1 MKKSKKM
8 LAGATLAIGVI
19 APQVLPATA
28 HADEQTGESTVN
40 LRILETSDIHVN
52 LMNYDYYQ
60 TKTDNKVGL
69 VQTATLV
76 NKAREEAKN
85 SVLFDDGD
93 ALQGTPLGDYVANKI
108 NNPKK
113 PVDPSY
119 THPLYRLMN
128 LMKYDVISL
137 GNHEFNYGLD
147 YLNKVISKTEFP
159 VINSN
164 VYKDDKDNNE
174 ENDQNYFKPY
184 HVFEKEVEDESG
196 QKQKVKI
203 GVMGFVPPQ
212 VMNWD
217 KANLEGKVK
226 AKDIVETAKKMVPKM
241 KAEGA
246 DVIVALAHSGVD
258 KSGYNVGMENASYY
272 LTEVPGV
279 DAVLM
284 GHSHTEVK
292 DVFNGVPVVM
302 PGVFGSNLGIIDMQ
316 LKKVNGKWEVQKEQ
330 SKPQLRPIADSK
342 GNPLV
347 QSDQNLVNEIKDDHQ
362 ATIDYV
368 NTAVGKT
375 TAPINSYFSLVQDD
389 PSVQLVTNAQKWY
402 VEKLF
407 AENGQ
412 YSKYKGIPVLSAG
425 APFKAGGRNGAT
437 YYTDIPAGTLAIKNV
452 ADLYVYPNT
461 LYAVKVNGAQVK
473 EWLEMSAGQFNQIDP
488 KKTEEQPLVN
498 IGYPTYNFDILD
510 GLKYEIDVTQPAKY
524 DKDGKVINANT
535 NRIINMTYEGKPVA
549 DNQEFIVATNNYR
562 GSSQTFPGVSK
573 GEVVYQSQDE
583 TRQIIVK
590 YMQETPVIDPA
601 ADKNWTF
608 KPIVADKLH
617 TTFDSSPNAQKYI
630 KKDGKISYVGPS
642 ENEFAKYAIDI
653 TKKNDDDKE
662 TGGENPTTPPT
673 GEGNNGENPTTP
685 PTSEG
690 NNGENPTTPP
700 TSEGNNGEN
709 PTTPPT
715 GEGNN
720 GENPTTPPTG
730 EGNNGENPTTPPT
743 GEGNNGEN
751 PTTPPTGEGNNGEN
765 PTTPPTDEGNNT
777 GSGQTTTDNQ
787 NVKETTTVSEKK
799 EERDLPKTG
808 TSVVST
814 IGAGLA
820 FVGAGFLLLF
830 RRKKANR

>member
-8 LAGATLAIGVI
+8 LAGATVAIGVI
-19 APQVLPATA
+19 APQVMPTTA
-28 HADEQTGESTVN
+28 HADENTGESTVK

-76 NKAREEAKN
+76 NKAREEVKN

-93 ALQGTPLGDYVANKI
+93 ALQGTPLGDYVANTIKDSK
-108 NNPKK
+108 NR
-113 PVDPSY
+113 VDPSY
-119 THPLYRLMN
+119 THPLYRVMN

-147 YLNKVISKTEFP
+147 YLNKVIEKTDFP

-164 VYKDDKDNNE
+164 VYKVDHDDKE
-174 ENDQNYFKPY
+174 ENDENYFKPY
-184 HVFEKEVEDESG
+184 HILKKEVVDEAG
-196 QKQKVKI
+196 QKQIVKI

-212 VMNWD
+212 IMNWD

-226 AKDIVETAKKMVPKM
+226 AKDIVATAKIMVKKMQN
-241 KAEGA
+241 EGA
-246 DVIVALAHSGVD
+246 DIIVALAHSGVD
-258 KSGYNVGMENASYY
+258 KSEYKEVNKMENASYH
-272 LTEVPGV
+272 LATQVPGV

-316 LKKVNGKWEVQKEQ
+316 LKKVNGKWEVQKDQ
-330 SKPQLRPIADSK
+330 SKPQLRPIANSK
-342 GNPLV
+342 GTPLV
-347 QSDQNLVNEIKDDHQ
+347 ESDQKLVNEIKDEHQ

-368 NTAVGKT
+368 NTPVGT
-375 TAPINSYFSLVQDD
+375 TKAPINSYFSLVQDD
-389 PSVQLVTNAQKWY
+389 PSVQIVTNAQKWY
-402 VEKLF
+402 VEQELKKP
-407 AENGQ
+407 E
-412 YSKYKGIPVLSAG
+412 YEEIKDIPVLSAG

-524 DKDGKVINANT
+524 DKDGKVVNANT
-535 NRIINMTYEGKPVA
+535 NRIVNMTYEGKPVA
-549 DNQEFIVATNNYR
+549 DDQKFIVATNNYR
-562 GSSQTFPGVSK
+562 GSSQTFPGVSE

-590 YMQETPVIDPA
+590 YMQKIKNFDPA
-601 ADKNWTF
+601 ADQNWTF
-608 KPIVADKLH
+608 KPIVADKLN

-630 KKDGKISYVGPS
+630 KKDGNISYVGPS

-653 TKKNDDDKE
+653 TKKNDDKE

-685 PTSEG
+685 PTGEG
-690 NNGENPTTPP
+690 NNG
-700 TSEGNNGEN
+700 GN

-720 GENPTTPPTG
+720 GGNPTTPPKGEGNNGGNPTTPPTG
-730 EGNNGENPTTPPT
+730 EGNNA
-743 GEGNNGEN
+743 
-751 PTTPPTGEGNNGEN
+751 
-765 PTTPPTDEGNNT
+765 
-777 GSGQTTTDNQ
+777 GSGQTTTDDQ
-787 NVKETTTVSEKK
+787 NTKETTTTVSENK
-799 EERDLPKTG
+799 EAEKDERDLPKTG
-808 TSVVST
+808 ASIAST

-820 FVGAGFLLLF
+820 FVGAGLLMLF

>member
-19 APQVLPATA
+19 APQVLPITA
-28 HADEQTGESTVN
+28 HADEDTGESTVN

-108 NNPKK
+108 NDPKN

-119 THPLYRLMN
+119 THPLYRVMN

-147 YLNKVISKTEFP
+147 YLNKVISKTKFP

-184 HVFEKEVEDESG
+184 HIFEKEVEDESG

-241 KAEGA
+241 KAEDA

-272 LTEVPGV
+272 LTEVTGV

-284 GHSHTEVK
+284 GHSHTEVTGIY
-292 DVFNGVPVVM
+292 NGVPVVM

-316 LKKVNGKWEVQKEQ
+316 LKKVNGKWEVQKDQ
-330 SKPQLRPIADSK
+330 SKPKLRPIANTK
-342 GNPLV
+342 GTPLV
-347 QSDQNLVNEIKDDHQ
+347 ESDQKLVDEIKDDHQ

-473 EWLEMSAGQFNQIDP
+473 EWLEMSAGQFNKIDP
-488 KKTEEQPLVN
+488 KETKEQPLVN

-524 DKDGKVINANT
+524 DRDGKVVNANT

-590 YMQETPVIDPA
+590 YMQETPVINPA
-601 ADKNWTF
+601 ADQNWTF
-608 KPIVADKLH
+608 KPIVADKLN

-653 TKKNDDDKE
+653 TKKND
-662 TGGENPTTPPT
+662 GGEKPTTPPTGEGNNGGNPTTPPT
-673 GEGNNGENPTTP
+673 GEGNNG
-685 PTSEG
+685 G
-690 NNGENPTTPP
+690 
-700 TSEGNNGEN
+700 N

-720 GENPTTPPTG
+720 GGNPTTPPTN
-730 EGNNGENPTTPPT
+730 EGNS
-743 GEGNNGEN
+743 GNNA
-751 PTTPPTGEGNNGEN
+751 
-765 PTTPPTDEGNNT
+765 
-777 GSGQTTTDNQ
+777 GSGQTTTDDQ
-787 NVKETTTVSEKK
+787 NTKETTTTVSENK
-799 EERDLPKTG
+799 EADKDERDLPKTG
-808 TSVVST
+808 ASVAST

-820 FVGAGFLLLF
+820 FIGAGLLMLF

>member
-19 APQVLPATA
+19 APQVLPTTA
-28 HADEQTGESTVN
+28 HADENTGESTVN

-108 NNPKK
+108 NDPKN

-119 THPLYRLMN
+119 THPLYRVMN

-147 YLNKVISKTEFP
+147 YLNKVISKTKFP

-184 HVFEKEVEDESG
+184 HIFEKEVEDESG

-272 LTEVPGV
+272 LTEVTGV

-316 LKKVNGKWEVQKEQ
+316 LKKVSGKWEVQKEQ
-330 SKPQLRPIADSK
+330 SKPQLRPIVNNE
-342 GNPLV
+342 GNVGP
-347 QSDQNLVNEIKDDHQ
+347 DQNLVNEIKDDHQ

-473 EWLEMSAGQFNQIDP
+473 EWLEMSAGQFNKIDP
-488 KKTEEQPLVN
+488 KETKEQPLVN

-524 DKDGKVINANT
+524 DKDGKVIKENANA
-535 NRIINMTYEGKPVA
+535 NRIVNMTYEGKPVA

-590 YMQETPVIDPA
+590 YMQETPVINPA
-601 ADKNWTF
+601 ADQNWTF
-608 KPIVADKLH
+608 KPIVADKLN

-653 TKKNDDDKE
+653 TKKND
-662 TGGENPTTPPT
+662 GGEKPTTPPTGEGNNGGNPTTPPT
-673 GEGNNGENPTTP
+673 GEGNNG
-685 PTSEG
+685 G
-690 NNGENPTTPP
+690 
-700 TSEGNNGEN
+700 N

-720 GENPTTPPTG
+720 GGNPTTPPTN
-730 EGNNGENPTTPPT
+730 EGNS
-743 GEGNNGEN
+743 GNNA
-751 PTTPPTGEGNNGEN
+751 
-765 PTTPPTDEGNNT
+765 
-777 GSGQTTTDNQ
+777 GSGQATTDDQ
-787 NVKETTTVSEKK
+787 NTKETTTTVSENK
-799 EERDLPKTG
+799 EADKDERDLPKTG
-808 TSVVST
+808 ASVAST

-820 FVGAGFLLLF
+820 FVGAGLLMLF

>member
-108 NNPKK
+108 NDPKK

-601 ADKNWTF
+601 ADKNWAF

-630 KKDGKISYVGPS
+630 KKDGNISYVGPS

-662 TGGENPTTPPT
+662 TG
-673 GEGNNGENPTTP
+673 
-685 PTSEG
+685 
-690 NNGENPTTPP
+690 
-700 TSEGNNGEN
+700 
-709 PTTPPT
+709 
-715 GEGNN
+715 
-720 GENPTTPPTG
+720 
-730 EGNNGENPTTPPT
+730 GENPTTPPT

-820 FVGAGFLLLF
+820 FVGVGFLLLF

>member
-19 APQVLPATA
+19 APQVMPATA
-28 HADEQTGESTVN
+28 HADENTGESTVK

-108 NNPKK
+108 KDKDSKN
-113 PVDPSY
+113 PVDPNY
-119 THPLYRLMN
+119 VHPLYRVMN

-147 YLNKVISKTEFP
+147 YLKSVIKKTKFP

-164 VYKDDKDNNE
+164 VYIDDHDGND
-174 ENDQNYFKPY
+174 ENDKHYFDKPY
-184 HVFEKEVEDESG
+184 HIFEKEVVDESG

-226 AKDIVETAKKMVPKM
+226 AKDIVQTAKKLVPEM
-241 KAEGA
+241 KAQGA
-246 DVIVALAHSGVD
+246 DIIVALAHSGVD
-258 KSGYNVGMENASYY
+258 KSGYNEGMENASFY
-272 LTEVPGV
+272 LATEVPGV

-330 SKPQLRPIADSK
+330 SKPQLRPIVNNE
-342 GNPLV
+342 GNVGP
-347 QSDQNLVNEIKDDHQ
+347 DQTLVNEIKDEHEK
-362 ATIDYV
+362 TIEYV

-389 PSVQLVTNAQKWY
+389 PSVQIVTNAQKWY
-402 VEKLF
+402 VEQELKKP
-407 AENGQ
+407 E
-412 YSKYKGIPVLSAG
+412 YEKIKDIPVLSAG

-473 EWLEMSAGQFNQIDP
+473 EWLEMSAGQFNQIYP
-488 KKTEEQPLVN
+488 EKKTEEQPLVN

-524 DKDGKVINANT
+524 DKDGKIVNANT
-535 NRIINMTYEGKPVA
+535 NRIVNMTYEGKPVA
-549 DNQEFIVATNNYR
+549 DDQKFIVATNNYR
-562 GSSQTFPGVSK
+562 GSSQTFPGVSE

-590 YMQETPVIDPA
+590 YMQKIKNIDPA
-601 ADKNWTF
+601 ADQNWTF
-608 KPIVADKLH
+608 KPIVADKLN

-630 KKDGKISYVGPS
+630 KKDGNISYVGPS

-653 TKKNDDDKE
+653 TKKNDDKE
-662 TGGENPTTPPT
+662 TGGENPTIPPKGDGENPTPPT
-673 GEGNNGENPTTP
+673 EEGNNGNEPKQ
-685 PTSEG
+685 
-690 NNGENPTTPP
+690 
-700 TSEGNNGEN
+700 
-709 PTTPPT
+709 
-715 GEGNN
+715 
-720 GENPTTPPTG
+720 
-730 EGNNGENPTTPPT
+730 
-743 GEGNNGEN
+743 
-751 PTTPPTGEGNNGEN
+751 
-765 PTTPPTDEGNNT
+765 DGNNT
-777 GSGQTTTDNQ
+777 GSGQTTTDDQ
-787 NVKETTTVSEKK
+787 NTKETTTTVSENK
-799 EERDLPKTG
+799 EAEKDERDLPKTG
-808 TSVVST
+808 ASIAST

-820 FVGAGFLLLF
+820 FVGAGLLMLF

>member
-1 MKKSKKM
+1 VKKSKKM

-19 APQVLPATA
+19 APQVMPATA
-28 HADEQTGESTVN
+28 HADENTGESTVK

-76 NKAREEAKN
+76 NKAREEVKN

-108 NNPKK
+108 KDPKNR
-113 PVDPSY
+113 VDPSY
-119 THPLYRLMN
+119 THPLYRVMN

-147 YLNKVISKTEFP
+147 YLNKVIEKTDFP

-164 VYKDDKDNNE
+164 VYKVDYDDKE
-174 ENDQNYFKPY
+174 ENDENYFKPY
-184 HVFEKEVEDESG
+184 HILKKEVVDEAG
-196 QKQKVKI
+196 QKQIVKI

-212 VMNWD
+212 IMNWD

-226 AKDIVETAKKMVPKM
+226 AKDIVATAKIMVKKMQD
-241 KAEGA
+241 EGA
-246 DVIVALAHSGVD
+246 DIIVALAHSGVD
-258 KSGYNVGMENASYY
+258 KSEYKEANKMENASYH
-272 LTEVPGV
+272 LATQVPGV

-316 LKKVNGKWEVQKEQ
+316 LKKVNGKWEVQKDQ
-330 SKPQLRPIADSK
+330 SKPQLRPIANSK
-342 GNPLV
+342 GTPLV
-347 QSDQNLVNEIKDDHQ
+347 ESDQKLVNEIKDDHQ

-368 NTAVGKT
+368 NTAVGTT

-389 PSVQLVTNAQKWY
+389 PSVQIVTNAQKWY
-402 VEKLF
+402 VEQELKKP
-407 AENGQ
+407 E
-412 YSKYKGIPVLSAG
+412 YEKIKDIPVLSAG

-473 EWLEMSAGQFNQIDP
+473 EWLEMSAGQFNQIYP
-488 KKTEEQPLVN
+488 EKKTEEQPLVN

-524 DKDGKVINANT
+524 DKDGKVVNANT
-535 NRIINMTYEGKPVA
+535 NRIVNMTYEGKPVA
-549 DNQEFIVATNNYR
+549 DDQKFIVATNNYR

-590 YMQETPVIDPA
+590 YMQKIKDIDPA
-601 ADKNWTF
+601 ADQNWTF
-608 KPIVADKLH
+608 KPIVADKLN
-617 TTFDSSPNAQKYI
+617 TTFDSSPNAQNHI

-653 TKKNDDDKE
+653 TKKNDDKE
-662 TGGENPTTPPT
+662 TG
-673 GEGNNGENPTTP
+673 
-685 PTSEG
+685 
-690 NNGENPTTPP
+690 
-700 TSEGNNGEN
+700 GEN

-765 PTTPPTDEGNNT
+765 PTTPPTGEGNNGNNT

-787 NVKETTTVSEKK
+787 NSKETTTVSENK

-820 FVGAGFLLLF
+820 FVGAGLLLLF

>member
-19 APQVLPATA
+19 APQVMPAIA
-28 HADEQTGESTVN
+28 HADENTGESTVN

-76 NKAREEAKN
+76 NKAREEVKN

-108 NNPKK
+108 KDKDPKN
-113 PVDPSY
+113 PVDPNY
-119 THPLYRLMN
+119 VHPLYRVMN

-147 YLNKVISKTEFP
+147 YLKEVTSKTKIP

-164 VYKDDKDNNE
+164 VYIDDHDGND
-174 ENDQNYFKPY
+174 ENDEHYFDRPY
-184 HVFEKEVEDESG
+184 HILEKEVVDEAG
-196 QKQKVKI
+196 QKQIVKI

-212 VMNWD
+212 IMNWD
-217 KANLEGKVK
+217 KANLEGQVK

-272 LTEVPGV
+272 LTEVPDV

-284 GHSHTEVK
+284 GHSHTEVQ
-292 DVFNGVPVVM
+292 DIFNGVPVVM

-316 LKKVNGKWEVQKEQ
+316 LKKVNGKWEVQKKNQ
-330 SKPQLRPIADSK
+330 SKPALRKIADSK

-347 QSDQNLVNEIKDDHQ
+347 ESDQKLVNEIKDEHEK
-362 ATIDYV
+362 TIEYV
-368 NTAVGKT
+368 NTPVGETK
-375 TAPINSYFSLVQDD
+375 APINSYFSLVQDD
-389 PSVQLVTNAQKWY
+389 PSVQIVTNAQKWY
-402 VEKLF
+402 VEQELKKP
-407 AENGQ
+407 E
-412 YSKYKGIPVLSAG
+412 YEKIKDIPVLSAG
-425 APFKAGGRNGAT
+425 APFKAGGRNGAA

-488 KKTEEQPLVN
+488 KPKEKIEQQLVN
-498 IGYPTYNFDILD
+498 TGYPTYNFDIID

-524 DKDGKVINANT
+524 DKDGKVVNANA
-535 NRIINMTYEGKPVA
+535 NRIVNMTYEGKPVA

-590 YMQETPVIDPA
+590 YMQETPVINPT
-601 ADKNWTF
+601 ADQNWTF
-608 KPIVADKLH
+608 KPIVADKLI
-617 TTFDSSPNAQKYI
+617 TTFDSSPKAKEYI

-673 GEGNNGENPTTP
+673 GEGNNG
-685 PTSEG
+685 G
-690 NNGENPTTPP
+690 
-700 TSEGNNGEN
+700 
-709 PTTPPT
+709 
-715 GEGNN
+715 
-720 GENPTTPPTG
+720 
-730 EGNNGENPTTPPT
+730 NPTTPPT

-765 PTTPPTDEGNNT
+765 PTTPPTDEGNNA

-787 NVKETTTVSEKK
+787 NAKETTTVSENK

-808 TSVVST
+808 TSVAST

-820 FVGAGFLLLF
+820 FIGAGFLLLF

>member
-19 APQVLPATA
+19 APQVLPTTA
-28 HADEQTGESTVN
+28 HADENNGESTVN

-108 NNPKK
+108 NDPKK

-119 THPLYRLMN
+119 THPLYRVMN

-284 GHSHTEVK
+284 GHSHTEMK

-316 LKKVNGKWEVQKEQ
+316 LKKVNGKWEIQKEQ

-347 QSDQNLVNEIKDDHQ
+347 KSDEKLVNEIKDDHQ

-510 GLKYEIDVTQPAKY
+510 GLKYEIDVTQPTKY
-524 DKDGKVINANT
+524 DKDGKVVNANT
-535 NRIINMTYEGKPVA
+535 NRIINMTYEGKPVD

-673 GEGNNGENPTTP
+673 GEGNNG
-685 PTSEG
+685 G
-690 NNGENPTTPP
+690 
-700 TSEGNNGEN
+700 N

-715 GEGNN
+715 GEENN
-720 GENPTTPPTG
+720 GGNPTTPP
-730 EGNNGENPTTPPT
+730 
-743 GEGNNGEN
+743 
-751 PTTPPTGEGNNGEN
+751 
-765 PTTPPTDEGNNT
+765 

-787 NVKETTTVSEKK
+787 NSKETTTTVSEKK

-808 TSVVST
+808 TSVAST

-820 FVGAGFLLLF
+820 FVGAGLLLLF

>member
-76 NKAREEAKN
+76 NKAREEVKN

-108 NNPKK
+108 KDQKNR
-113 PVDPSY
+113 VDPSY
-119 THPLYRLMN
+119 THPLYRVMN

-147 YLNKVISKTEFP
+147 YLKKVTSKTKIP

-164 VYKDDKDNNE
+164 VYRDDHDGND
-174 ENDQNYFKPY
+174 ENDEHYFDRPY
-184 HVFEKEVEDESG
+184 HILEKEVVDEAG
-196 QKQKVKI
+196 QKQIVKI

-212 VMNWD
+212 IMNWD
-217 KANLEGKVK
+217 KANLEGQVK

-279 DAVLM
+279 NAVLM

-316 LKKVNGKWEVQKEQ
+316 LKKVNGKWEVQKDQ

-347 QSDQNLVNEIKDDHQ
+347 ESDQKLVNEIKDEHEK
-362 ATIDYV
+362 TIEYV
-368 NTAVGKT
+368 NTHVGETK
-375 TAPINSYFSLVQDD
+375 APINSYFSLVQDD
-389 PSVQLVTNAQKWY
+389 PSVQIVTNAQKWY
-402 VEKLF
+402 VEQELKKP
-407 AENGQ
+407 E
-412 YSKYKGIPVLSAG
+412 YEKIKDIPVLSAG

-524 DKDGKVINANT
+524 DKDGKVVNANA
-535 NRIINMTYEGKPVA
+535 NRIVNMTYEGKLVA
-549 DNQEFIVATNNYR
+549 DDQEFIVATNNYR

-590 YMQETPVIDPA
+590 YMQKIKDIDPA
-601 ADKNWTF
+601 TDQNWTF
-608 KPIVADKLH
+608 KPIVADKLN

-653 TKKNDDDKE
+653 TKKNDDKE
-662 TGGENPTTPPT
+662 TGEGNPTTPPTGGGENPTTPPT
-673 GEGNNGENPTTP
+673 GNGENPTP
-685 PTSEG
+685 PTEEG
-690 NNGENPTTPP
+690 NNGNEPKQ
-700 TSEGNNGEN
+700 
-709 PTTPPT
+709 
-715 GEGNN
+715 
-720 GENPTTPPTG
+720 
-730 EGNNGENPTTPPT
+730 
-743 GEGNNGEN
+743 
-751 PTTPPTGEGNNGEN
+751 
-765 PTTPPTDEGNNT
+765 DGNNT
-777 GSGQTTTDNQ
+777 GSGQTTTDDQ
-787 NVKETTTVSEKK
+787 NTKETTTTVSENK
-799 EERDLPKTG
+799 EAEKDERDLPKTG
-808 TSVVST
+808 ASIAST

-820 FVGAGFLLLF
+820 FVGAGLLMLF
-830 RRKKANR
+830 RKKKANR

>member
-19 APQVLPATA
+19 APQVLPTTA
-28 HADEQTGESTVN
+28 HADENTGESTVN

-108 NNPKK
+108 NDPKN

-119 THPLYRLMN
+119 THPLYRVMN

-147 YLNKVISKTEFP
+147 YLNKVISKTKFP

-184 HVFEKEVEDESG
+184 HIFEKEVEDESG

-272 LTEVPGV
+272 LTEVTGV

-316 LKKVNGKWEVQKEQ
+316 LKKVSGKWEVQKEQ
-330 SKPQLRPIADSK
+330 SKPQLRPIVNNE
-342 GNPLV
+342 GNVGP
-347 QSDQNLVNEIKDDHQ
+347 DQNLVNEIKDDHQ

-412 YSKYKGIPVLSAG
+412 YNKYKGIPVLSAG

-473 EWLEMSAGQFNQIDP
+473 EWLEMSAGQFNKIDP
-488 KKTEEQPLVN
+488 KETKEQPLVN

-524 DKDGKVINANT
+524 DKDGKVIKENANA
-535 NRIINMTYEGKPVA
+535 NRIVNMTYEGKPVA

-590 YMQETPVIDPA
+590 YMQETPVINPA
-601 ADKNWTF
+601 ADQNWTF
-608 KPIVADKLH
+608 KPIVADKLN

-653 TKKNDDDKE
+653 TKKND
-662 TGGENPTTPPT
+662 GGEKPTTPPTGEGNNGGNPTTPPT
-673 GEGNNGENPTTP
+673 GEGNNG
-685 PTSEG
+685 G
-690 NNGENPTTPP
+690 
-700 TSEGNNGEN
+700 N

-720 GENPTTPPTG
+720 GGNPTTPPTN
-730 EGNNGENPTTPPT
+730 EGNS
-743 GEGNNGEN
+743 GNNA
-751 PTTPPTGEGNNGEN
+751 
-765 PTTPPTDEGNNT
+765 
-777 GSGQTTTDNQ
+777 GSGQTTTDDQ
-787 NVKETTTVSEKK
+787 NTKETTTTVSENK
-799 EERDLPKTG
+799 EADKDERDLPKTG
-808 TSVVST
+808 ASVAST

-820 FVGAGFLLLF
+820 FVGAGLLMLF

>member
-108 NNPKK
+108 NDPKK

-184 HVFEKEVEDESG
+184 HVFENEVEDESG

-535 NRIINMTYEGKPVA
+535 NRIINMTYGGKPVA

-700 TSEGNNGEN
+700 T
-709 PTTPPT
+709 
-715 GEGNN
+715 
-720 GENPTTPPTG
+720 
-730 EGNNGENPTTPPT
+730 
-743 GEGNNGEN
+743 
-751 PTTPPTGEGNNGEN
+751 GEGNNGEN

>member
-19 APQVLPATA
+19 APQVLPTTA
-28 HADEQTGESTVN
+28 HADENTGESTVN

-108 NNPKK
+108 NDPKK

-119 THPLYRLMN
+119 THPLYRVMN

-164 VYKDDKDNNE
+164 VYKDDHDGME
-174 ENDQNYFKPY
+174 ENDKHYFEPY
-184 HVFEKEVEDESG
+184 HIFEKEVEDESG

-226 AKDIVETAKKMVPKM
+226 AKDIVQTAKKLVPEM
-241 KAEGA
+241 KEKGA

-258 KSGYNVGMENASYY
+258 KSGYNVGMENASFY
-272 LTEVPGV
+272 LTEVSGV

-342 GNPLV
+342 GNPFV
-347 QSDQNLVNEIKDDHQ
+347 QSDQKLVDEIKDDHQ

-488 KKTEEQPLVN
+488 KETKEQPLVN

-524 DKDGKVINANT
+524 DKDGKVVNANT

-590 YMQETPVIDPA
+590 YMQETPVINPA
-601 ADKNWTF
+601 ADQNWTF
-608 KPIVADKLH
+608 KPIVADTLN

-653 TKKNDDDKE
+653 TKKND
-662 TGGENPTTPPT
+662 GGEKPTTPPTGEGNNGGNPTTPPT
-673 GEGNNGENPTTP
+673 GEGNNG
-685 PTSEG
+685 G
-690 NNGENPTTPP
+690 
-700 TSEGNNGEN
+700 N

-720 GENPTTPPTG
+720 GGNPTTPPTN
-730 EGNNGENPTTPPT
+730 EGNS
-743 GEGNNGEN
+743 GNNA
-751 PTTPPTGEGNNGEN
+751 
-765 PTTPPTDEGNNT
+765 
-777 GSGQTTTDNQ
+777 GSGQTTTDDQ
-787 NVKETTTVSEKK
+787 NTKETTTTVSENK
-799 EERDLPKTG
+799 EAEKDERDLPKTG
-808 TSVVST
+808 ASVAST

-820 FVGAGFLLLF
+820 FVGAGLLMLF

>member
-8 LAGATLAIGVI
+8 LAGATLVIGVI
-19 APQVLPATA
+19 APQVMPTTA
-28 HADEQTGESTVN
+28 HADENTGESTVN

-108 NNPKK
+108 KDPKN

-119 THPLYRLMN
+119 THPLYRVMN

-147 YLNKVISKTEFP
+147 YLNKVIEKTDFP

-164 VYKDDKDNNE
+164 VYIDDHDGND
-174 ENDQNYFKPY
+174 ENDEHYFDKPY
-184 HVFEKEVEDESG
+184 HILEKEVVDEAG
-196 QKQKVKI
+196 QKQIVKI

-212 VMNWD
+212 IMNWD

-226 AKDIVETAKKMVPKM
+226 AKDIVQTAKKLVPEM
-241 KAEGA
+241 KAQGA
-246 DVIVALAHSGVD
+246 DIIVALAHSGVD
-258 KSGYNVGMENASYY
+258 KSGYNEGMENSSFY
-272 LTEVPGV
+272 LATEVPGV

-316 LKKVNGKWEVQKEQ
+316 LKKVNGKWEVQKDQ
-330 SKPQLRPIADSK
+330 SKPQLRPIANSK
-342 GNPLV
+342 GTPLV
-347 QSDQNLVNEIKDDHQ
+347 ESDQKLVNEIKDEHQ

-368 NTAVGKT
+368 NTPVGKT
-375 TAPINSYFSLVQDD
+375 KAPINSYFSLVQDD
-389 PSVQLVTNAQKWY
+389 PSVQIVTNAQKWY
-402 VEKLF
+402 VEQELKKP
-407 AENGQ
+407 E
-412 YSKYKGIPVLSAG
+412 YEKIKDIPVLSAG

-473 EWLEMSAGQFNQIDP
+473 EWLEMSAGQFNTIDP

-524 DKDGKVINANT
+524 DKDGKVVNANT
-535 NRIINMTYEGKPVA
+535 NRIVNMTYEGKPVA
-549 DNQEFIVATNNYR
+549 DDQEFIVATNNYR

-590 YMQETPVIDPA
+590 YMQKIKNIDPA
-601 ADKNWTF
+601 ADQNWTF

-630 KKDGKISYVGPS
+630 KKDGNISYVGPS

-653 TKKNDDDKE
+653 TKKNDDKE
-662 TGGENPTTPPT
+662 TGEGNPTTPPTGGGENPTTPPT
-673 GEGNNGENPTTP
+673 GNGENPTP
-685 PTSEG
+685 PTEEG
-690 NNGENPTTPP
+690 NNGNEPKQ
-700 TSEGNNGEN
+700 
-709 PTTPPT
+709 
-715 GEGNN
+715 
-720 GENPTTPPTG
+720 
-730 EGNNGENPTTPPT
+730 
-743 GEGNNGEN
+743 
-751 PTTPPTGEGNNGEN
+751 
-765 PTTPPTDEGNNT
+765 DGNNT
-777 GSGQTTTDNQ
+777 GSGQTTTDDQ
-787 NVKETTTVSEKK
+787 NTKETTTTVSENK
-799 EERDLPKTG
+799 EAEKDERDLPKTG
-808 TSVVST
+808 ASIAST

-820 FVGAGFLLLF
+820 FVGAGLLMLF

>member
-19 APQVLPATA
+19 APQVLPTTA
-28 HADEQTGESTVN
+28 HADEKTGESTVN

-69 VQTATLV
+69 VQTAALV

-108 NNPKK
+108 NDPMN

-119 THPLYRLMN
+119 VHPLYRLMN

-164 VYKDDKDNNE
+164 VYIDDHDK
-174 ENDQNYFKPY
+174 NDKHYFKPY
-184 HVFEKEVEDESG
+184 HIFEKEVEDESG

-217 KANLEGKVK
+217 KANLEGKVV
-226 AKDIVETAKKMVPKM
+226 AKDIVQTAKKLVPEM
-241 KAEGA
+241 QAQGA
-246 DVIVALAHSGVD
+246 DIIVALAHSGVD
-258 KSGYNVGMENASYY
+258 KGEYNEGMENASYH
-272 LTEVPGV
+272 LATKVSGI

-292 DVFNGVPVVM
+292 DIFNGVPVVM

-316 LKKVNGKWEVQKEQ
+316 LKKVNGKWEVQKNQ
-330 SKPQLRPIADSK
+330 SKPQLRPIADGK

-347 QSDQNLVNEIKDDHQ
+347 ESDQKLVNEIKDDHK

-368 NTAVGKT
+368 NTPVGKT
-375 TAPINSYFSLVQDD
+375 SAPINSYFSLVQDD

-402 VEKLF
+402 VEEELKKS
-407 AENGQ
+407 E
-412 YSKYKGIPVLSAG
+412 YKDYKDIPVLSAG

-437 YYTDIPAGTLAIKNV
+437 YYTDIPTGTLAIKNV

-488 KKTEEQPLVN
+488 TNKKEQALVDVN
-498 IGYPTYNFDILD
+498 YPTYNFDILD

-524 DKDGKVINANT
+524 DKDGNVKEANAK
-535 NRIINMTYEGKPVA
+535 RIVNLTYDGKPVA
-549 DNQEFIVATNNYR
+549 DDQKFIVATNNYR
-562 GSSQTFPGVSK
+562 GSSQTFPGVSE

-590 YMQETPVIDPA
+590 YMQETPVINPT
-601 ADKNWTF
+601 ADQNWTF
-608 KPIVADKLH
+608 KPIVADKLN

-653 TKKNDDDKE
+653 TKKNDSDKE
-662 TGGENPTTPPT
+662 TGGGNPTKPPTDDGENPTTPPT
-673 GEGNNGENPTTP
+673 NEDNNGNEQKQDGNNA
-685 PTSEG
+685 
-690 NNGENPTTPP
+690 
-700 TSEGNNGEN
+700 
-709 PTTPPT
+709 
-715 GEGNN
+715 
-720 GENPTTPPTG
+720 
-730 EGNNGENPTTPPT
+730 
-743 GEGNNGEN
+743 
-751 PTTPPTGEGNNGEN
+751 
-765 PTTPPTDEGNNT
+765 
-777 GSGQTTTDNQ
+777 GSGQTTT
-787 NVKETTTVSEKK
+787 TVSENKEADKK
-799 EERDLPKTG
+799 ERDLPKTG
-808 TSVVST
+808 ASVAST

-820 FVGAGFLLLF
+820 FVGAGLLMLF

>member
-28 HADEQTGESTVN
+28 HADEQNGESTVN

-108 NNPKK
+108 NDPKK

-685 PTSEG
+685 PT
-690 NNGENPTTPP
+690 
-700 TSEGNNGEN
+700 
-709 PTTPPT
+709 
-715 GEGNN
+715 
-720 GENPTTPPTG
+720 
-730 EGNNGENPTTPPT
+730 
-743 GEGNNGEN
+743 
-751 PTTPPTGEGNNGEN
+751 GEGNNGEN

>member
-8 LAGATLAIGVI
+8 LAGATLAIGVM
-19 APQVLPATA
+19 APQVMPATA
-28 HADEQTGESTVN
+28 HADENTGESTVN

-76 NKAREEAKN
+76 NKAREEVKN

-108 NNPKK
+108 KDPKN

-119 THPLYRLMN
+119 THPLYRVMN

-147 YLNKVISKTEFP
+147 YLNKVIEKTDFP

-164 VYKDDKDNNE
+164 VYKVDHDDKE
-174 ENDQNYFKPY
+174 ENDENYFKPY
-184 HVFEKEVEDESG
+184 HILKKEVVDEVG
-196 QKQKVKI
+196 QKQIVKI

-212 VMNWD
+212 IMNWD

-226 AKDIVETAKKMVPKM
+226 AKDIVATAKIMVKKMQD
-241 KAEGA
+241 EGA
-246 DVIVALAHSGVD
+246 DIIVALAHSGVD
-258 KSGYNVGMENASYY
+258 KSEYKEANKMENASYH
-272 LTEVPGV
+272 LATQVPGV

-316 LKKVNGKWEVQKEQ
+316 LKKVNGKWEVQKDQ
-330 SKPQLRPIADSK
+330 SKPQLRPIANSK
-342 GNPLV
+342 GTPLV
-347 QSDQNLVNEIKDDHQ
+347 ESDQKLVNEIKDEHEK
-362 ATIDYV
+362 TIEYV
-368 NTAVGKT
+368 NTHVGETK
-375 TAPINSYFSLVQDD
+375 APINSYFSLVQDD
-389 PSVQLVTNAQKWY
+389 PSVQIVTNAQKWY
-402 VEKLF
+402 VEEELKKP
-407 AENGQ
+407 E
-412 YSKYKGIPVLSAG
+412 YEKIKDIPVLSAG

-524 DKDGKVINANT
+524 DKDGKVVNANT
-535 NRIINMTYEGKPVA
+535 NRIVNMTYEGKPVA
-549 DNQEFIVATNNYR
+549 DKQEFIVATNNYR

-590 YMQETPVIDPA
+590 YMQKIKDIDPA
-601 ADKNWTF
+601 ADQNWTF
-608 KPIVADKLH
+608 KPIVADKLN

-653 TKKNDDDKE
+653 TKKNDDKE
-662 TGGENPTTPPT
+662 TGEGNPTTPPKGDGENPTTPPKGDGENPTTPPT
-673 GEGNNGENPTTP
+673 EEGNNGNEPKQ
-685 PTSEG
+685 
-690 NNGENPTTPP
+690 
-700 TSEGNNGEN
+700 
-709 PTTPPT
+709 
-715 GEGNN
+715 
-720 GENPTTPPTG
+720 
-730 EGNNGENPTTPPT
+730 
-743 GEGNNGEN
+743 
-751 PTTPPTGEGNNGEN
+751 
-765 PTTPPTDEGNNT
+765 DGNNT
-777 GSGQTTTDNQ
+777 GSGQTTTDDQ
-787 NVKETTTVSEKK
+787 NTKETTTVSENK
-799 EERDLPKTG
+799 EAEKDERDLPKTG
-808 TSVVST
+808 ASIAST

-820 FVGAGFLLLF
+820 FVGAGLLLLF

>member
-1 MKKSKKM
+1 MKKSKKA
-8 LAGATLAIGVI
+8 LAGATLALGVI
-19 APQVLPATA
+19 APQVMPTIA
-28 HADEQTGESTVN
+28 HAEEQAGESTVN

-76 NKAREEAKN
+76 NEERAKAKN

-93 ALQGTPLGDYVANKI
+93 ALQGTPLGDYVAQKGLDGNY
-108 NNPKK
+108 
-113 PVDPSY
+113 V
-119 THPLYRLMN
+119 HPLYRVMN

-147 YLNKVISKTEFP
+147 YLKKATSKTQFP

-164 VYKDDKDNNE
+164 VYKYDGDDIE
-174 ENDQNYFKPY
+174 ENDENYFKPY
-184 HVFEKEVEDESG
+184 HIFDKVVTDEAG
-196 QKQKVKI
+196 KTQTVKI

-212 VMNWD
+212 IMGWD

-226 AKDIVETAKKMVPKM
+226 AKDIVQTAEKLVPEMQAK
-241 KAEGA
+241 GA
-246 DVIVALAHSGVD
+246 DIIVALAHSGVD
-258 KSGYNVGMENASYY
+258 QSGYNAGMENASYY
-272 LTEVPGV
+272 LATKVPGV

-284 GHSHTEVK
+284 GHSHTVITDK
-292 DVFNGVPVVM
+292 FNGVPVVM
-302 PGVFGSNLGIIDMQ
+302 PGVFGSNLGIIDME
-316 LKKVNGKWEVQKEQ
+316 LKKVNGKWEVQKDK
-330 SKPQLRPIADSK
+330 SVPSVRPISDSK
-342 GNPLV
+342 GNALV
-347 QSDQNLVNEIKDDHQ
+347 ESDKKLVDEIKEDHE
-362 ATIDYV
+362 ATIKYV
-368 NTAVGKT
+368 NTPVGKT

-488 KKTEEQPLVN
+488 AKAEEQSLVN
-498 IGYPTYNFDILD
+498 VNYPTYNFDILD
-510 GLKYEIDVTQPAKY
+510 GVKYEIDVTQPAKY
-524 DKDGKVINANT
+524 DKDGKVVNPNAN
-535 NRIINMTYEGKPVA
+535 RIVNVSYEGKPIA

-583 TRQIIVK
+583 TRQIIAK
-590 YMQETPVIDPA
+590 YMKETPVINPA
-601 ADKNWTF
+601 ADQNWAF
-608 KPIVADKLH
+608 KPIVAEKLN

-630 KKDGKISYVGPS
+630 TKDGEISYVGPS
-642 ENEFAKYAIDI
+642 ENEFAKYAIDL
-653 TKKNDDDKE
+653 TKKNDGDK
-662 TGGENPTTPPT
+662 PTPPPTT
-673 GEGNNGENPTTP
+673 GEGNDGDKPTP
-685 PTSEG
+685 P
-690 NNGENPTTPP
+690 PT
-700 TSEGNNGEN
+700 
-709 PTTPPT
+709 T
-715 GEGNN
+715 GEGND
-720 GENPTTPPTG
+720 GDKPTPPPTTG
-730 EGNNGENPTTPPT
+730 EGNDGDKPTPP
-743 GEGNNGEN
+743 
-751 PTTPPTGEGNNGEN
+751 PT
-765 PTTPPTDEGNNT
+765 TDEGN
-777 GSGQTTTDNQ
+777 SGDKPTPPT
-787 NVKETTTVSEKK
+787 NVSEDKETSKDD
-799 EERDLPKTG
+799 RDLPKTG
-808 TSVVST
+808 ASVFST

-820 FVGAGFLLLF
+820 FVGAGVFMLF

>member
-108 NNPKK
+108 NDPKK

-685 PTSEG
+685 PT
-690 NNGENPTTPP
+690 
-700 TSEGNNGEN
+700 
-709 PTTPPT
+709 

-743 GEGNNGEN
+743 D
-751 PTTPPTGEGNNGEN
+751 EGNNGEN

>member
-1 MKKSKKM
+1 MEKSKKM
-8 LAGATLAIGVI
+8 LAGATLAIGVM

-28 HADEQTGESTVN
+28 HADEKTGESTVN

-76 NKAREEAKN
+76 NKAREEVKN

-108 NNPKK
+108 KDKDPKN
-113 PVDPSY
+113 PVDPNY
-119 THPLYRLMN
+119 VHPLYRVMN

-147 YLNKVISKTEFP
+147 YLKEVTSKTKIP

-164 VYKDDKDNNE
+164 VYIDDHDGND
-174 ENDQNYFKPY
+174 ENDEHYFDRPY
-184 HVFEKEVEDESG
+184 HILEKEVVDEAG
-196 QKQKVKI
+196 QKQIVKI

-212 VMNWD
+212 IMNWD
-217 KANLEGKVK
+217 KANLEGQVK

-272 LTEVPGV
+272 LTEVPDV

-284 GHSHTEVK
+284 GHSHTEVQ
-292 DVFNGVPVVM
+292 DIFNGVPVVM

-316 LKKVNGKWEVQKEQ
+316 LKKVNGKWEVQKKNQ
-330 SKPQLRPIADSK
+330 SKPALRKIADSK

-347 QSDQNLVNEIKDDHQ
+347 ESDQKLVNEIKDEHEK
-362 ATIDYV
+362 TIEYV
-368 NTAVGKT
+368 NTPVGETK
-375 TAPINSYFSLVQDD
+375 APINSYFSLVQDD
-389 PSVQLVTNAQKWY
+389 PSVQIVTNAQKWY
-402 VEKLF
+402 VEQELKKP
-407 AENGQ
+407 E
-412 YSKYKGIPVLSAG
+412 YEKIKDIPVLSAG
-425 APFKAGGRNGAT
+425 APFKAGGRNGAA

-488 KKTEEQPLVN
+488 KPKEKIEQQLVN
-498 IGYPTYNFDILD
+498 TGYPTYNFDIID

-524 DKDGKVINANT
+524 DKDGKVVNANA
-535 NRIINMTYEGKPVA
+535 NRIVNMTYEGKPVA

-590 YMQETPVIDPA
+590 YMQETPVINPT
-601 ADKNWTF
+601 ADQNWTF
-608 KPIVADKLH
+608 KPIVADKLI
-617 TTFDSSPNAQKYI
+617 TTFDSSPKAKEYI

-673 GEGNNGENPTTP
+673 GEGD
-685 PTSEG
+685 
-690 NNGENPTTPP
+690 
-700 TSEGNNGEN
+700 NGEN

-730 EGNNGENPTTPPT
+730 EGNNGGNPTTPS
-743 GEGNNGEN
+743 
-751 PTTPPTGEGNNGEN
+751 
-765 PTTPPTDEGNNT
+765 TDEGNNA

-787 NVKETTTVSEKK
+787 NSKETTTVSENK

-808 TSVVST
+808 TNVAST

-820 FVGAGFLLLF
+820 FIGAGFLLLF

>member
-8 LAGATLAIGVI
+8 LAGATLAIGVM
-19 APQVLPATA
+19 APQVMPATA
-28 HADEQTGESTVN
+28 HADENTGESTVN

-76 NKAREEAKN
+76 NKAREEVKN

-108 NNPKK
+108 KDPKNR
-113 PVDPSY
+113 VEPSY
-119 THPLYRLMN
+119 THPLYRVMN

-147 YLNKVISKTEFP
+147 YLNKVIEKTDFP

-164 VYKDDKDNNE
+164 VYKVDHDDKE
-174 ENDQNYFKPY
+174 ENDENYFKPY
-184 HVFEKEVEDESG
+184 HILKKEVVDEAG
-196 QKQKVKI
+196 QKQIVKI

-212 VMNWD
+212 IMNWD

-226 AKDIVETAKKMVPKM
+226 AKDIVATAKIMVKKMQN
-241 KAEGA
+241 EGA
-246 DVIVALAHSGVD
+246 DIIVALAHSGVD
-258 KSGYNVGMENASYY
+258 KSEYKEVNKMENASYH
-272 LTEVPGV
+272 LATQVPGV

-316 LKKVNGKWEVQKEQ
+316 LKKVNGTWEVQKDQ

-347 QSDQNLVNEIKDDHQ
+347 ESDQKLVNEIKDEHEK
-362 ATIDYV
+362 TIEYV
-368 NTAVGKT
+368 NTHVGETK
-375 TAPINSYFSLVQDD
+375 APINSYFSLVQDD
-389 PSVQLVTNAQKWY
+389 PSVQIVTNAQKWY
-402 VEKLF
+402 VEQELKKP
-407 AENGQ
+407 E
-412 YSKYKGIPVLSAG
+412 YEKIKDIPVLSAG

-473 EWLEMSAGQFNQIDP
+473 EWLEMSAGQFNQINP
-488 KKTEEQPLVN
+488 KPKEKIEQQLVN
-498 IGYPTYNFDILD
+498 TGYPTYNFDIID

-524 DKDGKVINANT
+524 DKDGKVVNANT
-535 NRIINMTYEGKPVA
+535 NRIVNMTYEGKPVT
-549 DNQEFIVATNNYR
+549 DDQEFIVATNNYR
-562 GSSQTFPGVSK
+562 GSSKTFPGVSE
-573 GEVVYQSQDE
+573 GEVIYQSQDE

-590 YMQETPVIDPA
+590 YMQETPAINPT
-601 ADKNWTF
+601 ADQNWTF
-608 KPIVADKLH
+608 KPIVADKLI
-617 TTFDSSPNAQKYI
+617 TTFDSSPKAKEYI
-630 KKDGKISYVGPS
+630 KKDGKISYLGPS

-653 TKKNDDDKE
+653 TKKNDDKE
-662 TGGENPTTPPT
+662 TGEGNPTTPPTGGEGNPTTPPTGGGENPTTPPT
-673 GEGNNGENPTTP
+673 GNGENPTP
-685 PTSEG
+685 PTEEG
-690 NNGENPTTPP
+690 NNGNEPKQ
-700 TSEGNNGEN
+700 
-709 PTTPPT
+709 
-715 GEGNN
+715 
-720 GENPTTPPTG
+720 
-730 EGNNGENPTTPPT
+730 
-743 GEGNNGEN
+743 
-751 PTTPPTGEGNNGEN
+751 
-765 PTTPPTDEGNNT
+765 DGNNT
-777 GSGQTTTDNQ
+777 GSGQTTTDDQ
-787 NVKETTTVSEKK
+787 NTKETTTTVSENK
-799 EERDLPKTG
+799 EAEKDERDLPKTG
-808 TSVVST
+808 ASIAST

-820 FVGAGFLLLF
+820 FVGAGLLMLF

>member
-1 MKKSKKM
+1 MKKSKKA
-8 LAGATLAIGVI
+8 LAGATLALGVI
-19 APQVLPATA
+19 APQVMPTIA
-28 HADEQTGESTVN
+28 HAEEQAGESTVN

-76 NKAREEAKN
+76 NEERAKAKN

-93 ALQGTPLGDYVANKI
+93 ALQGTPLGDYVAQKGLDGNY
-108 NNPKK
+108 
-113 PVDPSY
+113 V
-119 THPLYRLMN
+119 HPLYRVMN

-147 YLNKVISKTEFP
+147 YLKKATSKTQFP

-164 VYKDDKDNNE
+164 VYKYDGDDIE
-174 ENDQNYFKPY
+174 ENDENYFKPY
-184 HVFEKEVEDESG
+184 HIFDKVVTDEAG
-196 QKQKVKI
+196 KTQTVKI

-212 VMNWD
+212 IMGWD

-226 AKDIVETAKKMVPKM
+226 AKDIVQTAEKLVPEMQAK
-241 KAEGA
+241 GA
-246 DVIVALAHSGVD
+246 DIIVALAHSGVD
-258 KSGYNVGMENASYY
+258 QSGYNAGMENASYY
-272 LTEVPGV
+272 LATKVPGV

-284 GHSHTEVK
+284 GHSHTVITDK
-292 DVFNGVPVVM
+292 FNGVPVVM
-302 PGVFGSNLGIIDMQ
+302 PGVFGSNLGIIDME
-316 LKKVNGKWEVQKEQ
+316 LKKVNGKWEVQKDK
-330 SKPQLRPIADSK
+330 SVPSVRPISDSK
-342 GNPLV
+342 GNALV
-347 QSDQNLVNEIKDDHQ
+347 ESDKKLVDEIKDDHE
-362 ATIDYV
+362 ATIKYV
-368 NTAVGKT
+368 NTPVGKT

-488 KKTEEQPLVN
+488 AKAEEQSLVN
-498 IGYPTYNFDILD
+498 VNYPTYNFDILD
-510 GLKYEIDVTQPAKY
+510 GVKYEIDVTQPAKY
-524 DKDGKVINANT
+524 DKDGKVVNPNAN
-535 NRIINMTYEGKPVA
+535 RIVNVSYDGKPIA

-583 TRQIIVK
+583 TRQIIAK
-590 YMQETPVIDPA
+590 YMKETPVINPA
-601 ADKNWTF
+601 ADQNWAF
-608 KPIVADKLH
+608 KPIVAEKLN

-630 KKDGKISYVGPS
+630 TKDGKISYVGPS
-642 ENEFAKYAIDI
+642 ENEFAKYAIDL
-653 TKKNDDDKE
+653 TKKNDGDKP
-662 TGGENPTTPPT
+662 TPPTPPTPGEGNDGDKPTTPPT
-673 GEGNNGENPTTP
+673 PGEENNGGNPTTP
-685 PTSEG
+685 GGE
-690 NNGENPTTPP
+690 NNGVNPTTPGG
-700 TSEGNNGEN
+700 ENNGDPQTN
-709 PTTPPT
+709 PDN
-715 GEGNN
+715 GNKDTK
-720 GENPTTPPTG
+720 EHT
-730 EGNNGENPTTPPT
+730 
-743 GEGNNGEN
+743 
-751 PTTPPTGEGNNGEN
+751 
-765 PTTPPTDEGNNT
+765 
-777 GSGQTTTDNQ
+777 
-787 NVKETTTVSEKK
+787 NVSEDKETNEV
-799 EERDLPKTG
+799 ERDLPKTG
-808 TSVVST
+808 ASVFST

-820 FVGAGFLLLF
+820 FVGAGVFMLF

>member
-1 MKKSKKM
+1 M

-28 HADEQTGESTVN
+28 HADENNGESTVN

-108 NNPKK
+108 NDPKK

-164 VYKDDKDNNE
+164 VYKDDKDTNE

-316 LKKVNGKWEVQKEQ
+316 LKKVNGKWEIQKEQ

-347 QSDQNLVNEIKDDHQ
+347 QSDQELVNEIKDDHQ

-498 IGYPTYNFDILD
+498 ISYPTYNFDILD
-510 GLKYEIDVTQPAKY
+510 GLKYEIDVTQPTKY
-524 DKDGKVINANT
+524 DKDGKVVNANT

-590 YMQETPVIDPA
+590 YMQETPVINPA

-673 GEGNNGENPTTP
+673 GEGNNG
-685 PTSEG
+685 G
-690 NNGENPTTPP
+690 
-700 TSEGNNGEN
+700 N

-720 GENPTTPPTG
+720 GG
-730 EGNNGENPTTPPT
+730 
-743 GEGNNGEN
+743 
-751 PTTPPTGEGNNGEN
+751 N
-765 PTTPPTDEGNNT
+765 PTTPPTDEGNNGGNPT
-777 GSGQTTTDNQ
+777 TPPTDEGSNGENPTTPPTNEANNAGSGQTTTDNQ
-787 NVKETTTVSEKK
+787 NSKETTTVSENK
-799 EERDLPKTG
+799 EDRDLPKTG
-808 TSVVST
+808 TSVAST

-820 FVGAGFLLLF
+820 FVGAGLLLLF

>member
-19 APQVLPATA
+19 APQVMPATA
-28 HADEQTGESTVN
+28 HADENTGESTVN

-76 NKAREEAKN
+76 NKAREEVKN

-108 NNPKK
+108 KDPKNR
-113 PVDPSY
+113 VDPSY
-119 THPLYRLMN
+119 THPLYRVMN

-147 YLNKVISKTEFP
+147 YLNKVIEKTDFP

-164 VYKDDKDNNE
+164 VYKVDHDDKE
-174 ENDQNYFKPY
+174 ENDENYFKPY
-184 HVFEKEVEDESG
+184 HILKKEVVDEAG
-196 QKQKVKI
+196 QKQIVKI

-212 VMNWD
+212 IMNWD

-226 AKDIVETAKKMVPKM
+226 AKDIVATARIMVKKMQN
-241 KAEGA
+241 EGA
-246 DVIVALAHSGVD
+246 DIIVALAHSGVD
-258 KSGYNVGMENASYY
+258 KSEYKEVNKMENASYH
-272 LTEVPGV
+272 LATQVPGV

-316 LKKVNGKWEVQKEQ
+316 LKKVNGKWEVQKDQ
-330 SKPQLRPIADSK
+330 SKPQLRPIANSK
-342 GNPLV
+342 GTPLV
-347 QSDQNLVNEIKDDHQ
+347 ESDQKLVNEIKDEHQ

-368 NTAVGKT
+368 NTPVGKT
-375 TAPINSYFSLVQDD
+375 KAPINSYFSLVQDD
-389 PSVQLVTNAQKWY
+389 PSVQIVTNAQKWY
-402 VEKLF
+402 VEQELKKP
-407 AENGQ
+407 E
-412 YSKYKGIPVLSAG
+412 YEEIKDIPVLSAG

-473 EWLEMSAGQFNQIDP
+473 EWLEMSAGQFNQIYP
-488 KKTEEQPLVN
+488 EKKTEEQPLVN

-524 DKDGKVINANT
+524 DKDGKIVNANT
-535 NRIINMTYEGKPVA
+535 NRIVNMTYEGKPVA
-549 DNQEFIVATNNYR
+549 DDQKFIVATNNYR
-562 GSSQTFPGVSK
+562 GSSQTFPGVSE

-590 YMQETPVIDPA
+590 YMQKIKNIDPA
-601 ADKNWTF
+601 ADQNWTF
-608 KPIVADKLH
+608 KPIVADKLN

-630 KKDGKISYVGPS
+630 KKDGNISYVGPS

-653 TKKNDDDKE
+653 TKKNDDKE
-662 TGGENPTTPPT
+662 TGGENPTIPPK
-673 GEGNNGENPTTP
+673 GDGENPTTP
-685 PTSEG
+685 PKGDGENPTPPTEEG
-690 NNGENPTTPP
+690 NNGNEPKQ
-700 TSEGNNGEN
+700 
-709 PTTPPT
+709 
-715 GEGNN
+715 
-720 GENPTTPPTG
+720 
-730 EGNNGENPTTPPT
+730 
-743 GEGNNGEN
+743 
-751 PTTPPTGEGNNGEN
+751 
-765 PTTPPTDEGNNT
+765 DGNNT
-777 GSGQTTTDNQ
+777 GSGQTTTDDQ
-787 NVKETTTVSEKK
+787 NTKETTTTVSENK
-799 EERDLPKTG
+799 EAEKDERDLPKTG
-808 TSVVST
+808 ASIAST

-820 FVGAGFLLLF
+820 FVGAGLLMLF

>member
-19 APQVLPATA
+19 APQVMPTTA
-28 HADEQTGESTVN
+28 HADENTGESTVN

-108 NNPKK
+108 KDPKN

-119 THPLYRLMN
+119 THPLYRVMN

-147 YLNKVISKTEFP
+147 YLNKVIEKTDFP

-164 VYKDDKDNNE
+164 VYKDDHDDKE
-174 ENDQNYFKPY
+174 ENDENYFKPY
-184 HVFEKEVEDESG
+184 HILKKEVVDEAG
-196 QKQKVKI
+196 QKQIVKI

-212 VMNWD
+212 IMNWD

-226 AKDIVETAKKMVPKM
+226 AKDIVATARIMVKKMQD
-241 KAEGA
+241 EGA
-246 DVIVALAHSGVD
+246 DIIVALAHSGVD
-258 KSGYNVGMENASYY
+258 KSEYKEANKMENASYH
-272 LTEVPGV
+272 LATQVPGV

-316 LKKVNGKWEVQKEQ
+316 LKKVNGKWEVQKDQ
-330 SKPQLRPIADSK
+330 SKPQLRPIANSK
-342 GNPLV
+342 GTPLV
-347 QSDQNLVNEIKDDHQ
+347 ESDQKLVNEIKDEHQ

-368 NTAVGKT
+368 NTPVGETK
-375 TAPINSYFSLVQDD
+375 APINSYFSLVQDD
-389 PSVQLVTNAQKWY
+389 PSVQIVTNAQKWY
-402 VEKLF
+402 VEQELKKP
-407 AENGQ
+407 E
-412 YSKYKGIPVLSAG
+412 YEKIKDIPVLSAG

-488 KKTEEQPLVN
+488 TKTEEQALVN

-524 DKDGKVINANT
+524 DKDGKVVNANA
-535 NRIINMTYEGKPVA
+535 NRIVNMTYEGKPVA

-562 GSSQTFPGVSK
+562 GSSKTFPGVSE
-573 GEVVYQSQDE
+573 GEVIYQSQDE

-590 YMQETPVIDPA
+590 YMQETPVINPT

-608 KPIVADKLH
+608 KPIVADKLI
-617 TTFDSSPNAQKYI
+617 TTFDSSPNAQNYI

-653 TKKNDDDKE
+653 TKKNDDKE

-673 GEGNNGENPTTP
+673 GG
-685 PTSEG
+685 
-690 NNGENPTTPP
+690 
-700 TSEGNNGEN
+700 GEN

-715 GEGNN
+715 GN
-720 GENPTTPPTG
+720 GENPTPPTE
-730 EGNNGENPTTPPT
+730 EGNNGNEPKQ
-743 GEGNNGEN
+743 
-751 PTTPPTGEGNNGEN
+751 
-765 PTTPPTDEGNNT
+765 DGNNT
-777 GSGQTTTDNQ
+777 GSGQTTTDDQ
-787 NVKETTTVSEKK
+787 NTKETTTTVSENK
-799 EERDLPKTG
+799 EAEKDERDLPKTG
-808 TSVVST
+808 ASIAST

-820 FVGAGFLLLF
+820 FVGAGLLMLF

>member
-19 APQVLPATA
+19 APQVLPTTA
-28 HADEQTGESTVN
+28 HADENNGESTVN

-108 NNPKK
+108 NDPKK

-119 THPLYRLMN
+119 THPLYRVMN

-284 GHSHTEVK
+284 GHSHTEMK

-316 LKKVNGKWEVQKEQ
+316 LKKVNGKWEIQKEQ

-347 QSDQNLVNEIKDDHQ
+347 KSDEKLVNEIKDDHQ

-510 GLKYEIDVTQPAKY
+510 GLKYEIDVTQPTKY
-524 DKDGKVINANT
+524 DKDGKVVNANT

-685 PTSEG
+685 PTGEG
-690 NNGENPTTPP
+690 NNG
-700 TSEGNNGEN
+700 GN

-720 GENPTTPPTG
+720 GGNPTTPPTG
-730 EGNNGENPTTPPT
+730 EGSNGENPTTPP
-743 GEGNNGEN
+743 
-751 PTTPPTGEGNNGEN
+751 
-765 PTTPPTDEGNNT
+765 

-787 NVKETTTVSEKK
+787 NSKETTTTVSEKK

-808 TSVVST
+808 TSVAST

-820 FVGAGFLLLF
+820 FVGAGLLLLF

>member
-108 NNPKK
+108 NDPKK

-246 DVIVALAHSGVD
+246 GVIVALAHSGVD

-700 TSEGNNGEN
+700 T
-709 PTTPPT
+709 
-715 GEGNN
+715 
-720 GENPTTPPTG
+720 
-730 EGNNGENPTTPPT
+730 

>member
-108 NNPKK
+108 NDPKK

-174 ENDQNYFKPY
+174 ENDKNYFKPY

-535 NRIINMTYEGKPVA
+535 NRIINMTYGGKPVA

-685 PTSEG
+685 PT
-690 NNGENPTTPP
+690 
-700 TSEGNNGEN
+700 
-709 PTTPPT
+709 
-715 GEGNN
+715 
-720 GENPTTPPTG
+720 
-730 EGNNGENPTTPPT
+730 

>member
-108 NNPKK
+108 KDPKNR
-113 PVDPSY
+113 VDPSY
-119 THPLYRLMN
+119 THPLYRVMN

-147 YLNKVISKTEFP
+147 YLNKVIEKTDFP

-164 VYKDDKDNNE
+164 VYKDDHDDKE
-174 ENDQNYFKPY
+174 ENDENYFKPY
-184 HVFEKEVEDESG
+184 HILKKEVVDEAG
-196 QKQKVKI
+196 QKQIVKI

-212 VMNWD
+212 IMNWD

-226 AKDIVETAKKMVPKM
+226 AKDIVATAKIMVKKMQD
-241 KAEGA
+241 EGA
-246 DVIVALAHSGVD
+246 DIIVALAHSGVD
-258 KSGYNVGMENASYY
+258 KSEYKEANKMENASYH
-272 LTEVPGV
+272 LATQVPGV

-284 GHSHTEVK
+284 GHSHTEVQ

-316 LKKVNGKWEVQKEQ
+316 LKKVNGKWEVQKDQ
-330 SKPQLRPIADSK
+330 SKPQLRPIANSK
-342 GNPLV
+342 GTPLV
-347 QSDQNLVNEIKDDHQ
+347 ESDQKLVNEIKDEHEK
-362 ATIDYV
+362 TIEYV
-368 NTAVGKT
+368 NTHVGETK
-375 TAPINSYFSLVQDD
+375 APINSYFSLVQDD
-389 PSVQLVTNAQKWY
+389 PSVQIVTNAQKWY
-402 VEKLF
+402 VEQELKKP
-407 AENGQ
+407 E
-412 YSKYKGIPVLSAG
+412 YEKIKDIPVLSAG

-601 ADKNWTF
+601 ADKNWAF

-630 KKDGKISYVGPS
+630 KKDGNISYVGPS

-662 TGGENPTTPPT
+662 TG
-673 GEGNNGENPTTP
+673 
-685 PTSEG
+685 
-690 NNGENPTTPP
+690 GENPTTPP

-743 GEGNNGEN
+743 G
-751 PTTPPTGEGNNGEN
+751 
-765 PTTPPTDEGNNT
+765 EGNNT

>member
-108 NNPKK
+108 NDPKK

-226 AKDIVETAKKMVPKM
+226 AKDIVETAEKMVPKM

-524 DKDGKVINANT
+524 DKDGKVVNANT

-601 ADKNWTF
+601 ADKNWAF
-608 KPIVADKLH
+608 KPIVADKLN

-673 GEGNNGENPTTP
+673 GGGNNGGNPTTP
-685 PTSEG
+685 S
-690 NNGENPTTPP
+690 
-700 TSEGNNGEN
+700 
-709 PTTPPT
+709 
-715 GEGNN
+715 
-720 GENPTTPPTG
+720 
-730 EGNNGENPTTPPT
+730 
-743 GEGNNGEN
+743 
-751 PTTPPTGEGNNGEN
+751 
-765 PTTPPTDEGNNT
+765 TDEGNNA

-787 NVKETTTVSEKK
+787 NAKETTTVSENK

-808 TSVVST
+808 TSVAST

-820 FVGAGFLLLF
+820 FIGAGFLLLF

>member
-8 LAGATLAIGVI
+8 LAGATLAIGVM
-19 APQVLPATA
+19 APQVMPATA
-28 HADEQTGESTVN
+28 HADENTGESTVN

-76 NKAREEAKN
+76 NKAREEVKN

-108 NNPKK
+108 KDPKNR
-113 PVDPSY
+113 VDPSY
-119 THPLYRLMN
+119 THPLYRVMN

-147 YLNKVISKTEFP
+147 YLNKVIEKTDFP

-164 VYKDDKDNNE
+164 VYKVDHDDKE
-174 ENDQNYFKPY
+174 ENDENYFKPY
-184 HVFEKEVEDESG
+184 HILKKEVVDEAG
-196 QKQKVKI
+196 QKQIVKI

-212 VMNWD
+212 IMNWD

-226 AKDIVETAKKMVPKM
+226 AKDIVATAKIMAKKMQN
-241 KAEGA
+241 EGA
-246 DVIVALAHSGVD
+246 DIIVALAHSGVD
-258 KSGYNVGMENASYY
+258 KSEYKEVNKMENASYH
-272 LTEVPGV
+272 LATQVPGV

-316 LKKVNGKWEVQKEQ
+316 LKKVNGKWEVQKDQ

-347 QSDQNLVNEIKDDHQ
+347 ESDQKLVNEIKDEHEK
-362 ATIDYV
+362 TIEYV
-368 NTAVGKT
+368 NTHVGETK
-375 TAPINSYFSLVQDD
+375 APINSYFSLVQDD
-389 PSVQLVTNAQKWY
+389 PSVQIVTNAQKWY
-402 VEKLF
+402 VEQELKKP
-407 AENGQ
+407 E
-412 YSKYKGIPVLSAG
+412 YEKIRDIPVLSAG
-425 APFKAGGRNGAT
+425 APFKAGGRNGAA

-473 EWLEMSAGQFNQIDP
+473 EWLEMSAGQFNQINP

-524 DKDGKVINANT
+524 DKDGKIVNANT
-535 NRIINMTYEGKPVA
+535 NRIVNMTYEGKPVA
-549 DNQEFIVATNNYR
+549 DDQKFIVATNNYR
-562 GSSQTFPGVSK
+562 GSSQTFPGVSE

-590 YMQETPVIDPA
+590 YMQKIKNIDPA
-601 ADKNWTF
+601 ADQNWTF
-608 KPIVADKLH
+608 KPIVADKLN

-630 KKDGKISYVGPS
+630 KKDGNISYVGPS
-642 ENEFAKYAIDI
+642 ENQFAKYAIDI
-653 TKKNDDDKE
+653 TKKNDDKE
-662 TGGENPTTPPT
+662 TGEGNPTTPPTGGGENPTTPPKGDGENPTTPPT
-673 GEGNNGENPTTP
+673 G
-685 PTSEG
+685 
-690 NNGENPTTPP
+690 
-700 TSEGNNGEN
+700 NGEN

-715 GEGNN
+715 GN
-720 GENPTTPPTG
+720 GENPTPPTE
-730 EGNNGENPTTPPT
+730 EGDNGNEPKQ
-743 GEGNNGEN
+743 
-751 PTTPPTGEGNNGEN
+751 
-765 PTTPPTDEGNNT
+765 DGNNT
-777 GSGQTTTDNQ
+777 GSGQTTTDDQ
-787 NVKETTTVSEKK
+787 NTKETTTVGENKEAEKD
-799 EERDLPKTG
+799 ERDLPKTG
-808 TSVVST
+808 ASIAST

-820 FVGAGFLLLF
+820 FVGAGLLMLF

>member
-108 NNPKK
+108 NDSKK
-113 PVDPSY
+113 MDPSY

-272 LTEVPGV
+272 LTEVPDV

-524 DKDGKVINANT
+524 DKDGKVVNANT

-590 YMQETPVIDPA
+590 YMQETPVINPA

-608 KPIVADKLH
+608 KPIVADKLN

-630 KKDGKISYVGPS
+630 KKDGNISYVGPS

-673 GEGNNGENPTTP
+673 GEGNNGGNPTTP
-685 PTSEG
+685 S
-690 NNGENPTTPP
+690 
-700 TSEGNNGEN
+700 
-709 PTTPPT
+709 
-715 GEGNN
+715 
-720 GENPTTPPTG
+720 
-730 EGNNGENPTTPPT
+730 
-743 GEGNNGEN
+743 
-751 PTTPPTGEGNNGEN
+751 
-765 PTTPPTDEGNNT
+765 TDEA

-787 NVKETTTVSEKK
+787 NAKETTTVSENK

-808 TSVVST
+808 TSVAST

-820 FVGAGFLLLF
+820 FIGAGFLLLF

>member
-19 APQVLPATA
+19 APQVLPTTA

-108 NNPKK
+108 NDPKK
-113 PVDPSY
+113 PVDTSY

-284 GHSHTEVK
+284 GHSHTEMK

-347 QSDQNLVNEIKDDHQ
+347 KSDEKLVNEIKDDHQ

-524 DKDGKVINANT
+524 DKDGKVVNANT

-608 KPIVADKLH
+608 KPIVAEKLN

-653 TKKNDDDKE
+653 TKKNDEGKE
-662 TGGENPTTPPT
+662 TGGENPTPPPT
-673 GEGNNGENPTTP
+673 GEGNNGGNPTP
-685 PTSEG
+685 
-690 NNGENPTTPP
+690 
-700 TSEGNNGEN
+700 
-709 PTTPPT
+709 PPT

-720 GENPTTPPTG
+720 AGA
-730 EGNNGENPTTPPT
+730 
-743 GEGNNGEN
+743 
-751 PTTPPTGEGNNGEN
+751 
-765 PTTPPTDEGNNT
+765 
-777 GSGQTTTDNQ
+777 GQTTTGNE
-787 NVKETTTVSEKK
+787 NSKETTTVSEKQ

-820 FVGAGFLLLF
+820 FVGAGLLLLF

>member
-19 APQVLPATA
+19 APQVMPTTA
-28 HADEQTGESTVN
+28 HADENAGESTVN

-108 NNPKK
+108 KDPKN

-119 THPLYRLMN
+119 THPLYRVMN

-147 YLNKVISKTEFP
+147 YLNKVIEKTDFP

-164 VYKDDKDNNE
+164 VYIDDHDGND
-174 ENDQNYFKPY
+174 ENDEHYFDKPY
-184 HVFEKEVEDESG
+184 HILEKEVVDEAG
-196 QKQKVKI
+196 QKQIVKI

-212 VMNWD
+212 IMNWD

-226 AKDIVETAKKMVPKM
+226 AKDIVQTAKKLVPEM
-241 KAEGA
+241 KAQGA
-246 DVIVALAHSGVD
+246 DIIVALAHSGVD
-258 KSGYNVGMENASYY
+258 KSGYNEGMENSSFY
-272 LTEVPGV
+272 LATEVPGV

-316 LKKVNGKWEVQKEQ
+316 LKKVNGKWEVQKDQ
-330 SKPQLRPIADSK
+330 SKPQLRPIANSK
-342 GNPLV
+342 GTPLV
-347 QSDQNLVNEIKDDHQ
+347 ESDQKLVNEIKDEHQ

-368 NTAVGKT
+368 NTPVGKT
-375 TAPINSYFSLVQDD
+375 KAPINSYFSLVQDD
-389 PSVQLVTNAQKWY
+389 PSVQIVTNAQKWY
-402 VEKLF
+402 VEQELKKP
-407 AENGQ
+407 EYEKIKN
-412 YSKYKGIPVLSAG
+412 IPVLSAG

-524 DKDGKVINANT
+524 DKDGKVVNVNAN
-535 NRIINMTYEGKPVA
+535 RIVNMTYEGKPVA
-549 DNQEFIVATNNYR
+549 DKQEFIVATNNYR

-590 YMQETPVIDPA
+590 YMQKIKDIDPA
-601 ADKNWTF
+601 ADQNWTF
-608 KPIVADKLH
+608 KPIVADKLN

-653 TKKNDDDKE
+653 TKKNDDKE
-662 TGGENPTTPPT
+662 TGEGNPTTPPTGGGENPTTPPK
-673 GEGNNGENPTTP
+673 GDGENPTTP
-685 PTSEG
+685 PTEEG
-690 NNGENPTTPP
+690 NNGNEPKQ
-700 TSEGNNGEN
+700 
-709 PTTPPT
+709 
-715 GEGNN
+715 
-720 GENPTTPPTG
+720 
-730 EGNNGENPTTPPT
+730 
-743 GEGNNGEN
+743 
-751 PTTPPTGEGNNGEN
+751 
-765 PTTPPTDEGNNT
+765 DGNNT
-777 GSGQTTTDNQ
+777 GSGQTTTDDQ
-787 NVKETTTVSEKK
+787 NTKETTTVSENK
-799 EERDLPKTG
+799 EAEKDERDLPKTG
-808 TSVVST
+808 ASIAST

-820 FVGAGFLLLF
+820 FVGAGLLLLF

>member
-8 LAGATLAIGVI
+8 LAGATIAIGVI
-19 APQVLPATA
+19 AQQVLPTTA
-28 HADEQTGESTVN
+28 HAEEKAGENTVN

-108 NNPKK
+108 KDQEKENS
-113 PVDPSY
+113 VDPNY
-119 THPLYRLMN
+119 VHPLYRVMN

-147 YLNKVISKTEFP
+147 YLKSVIKKTKFP

-164 VYKDDKDNNE
+164 IYIDDHDGND
-174 ENDQNYFKPY
+174 ENDKHYFDKPY
-184 HVFEKEVEDESG
+184 HIFEKEVVDESG

-226 AKDIVETAKKMVPKM
+226 AKDIVQTAKKLVPEM
-241 KAEGA
+241 KAQGA
-246 DVIVALAHSGVD
+246 DIIVALAHSGVD
-258 KSGYNVGMENASYY
+258 KSGYNEGMENASFY
-272 LTEVPGV
+272 LATEVPGV

-330 SKPQLRPIADSK
+330 SNPQLRPIADSK

-347 QSDQNLVNEIKDDHQ
+347 QSDQRLVNEIKDDHQ

-473 EWLEMSAGQFNQIDP
+473 EWLEMSAGQFNKIDP
-488 KKTEEQPLVN
+488 AKTEEQPLVN

-524 DKDGKVINANT
+524 DKDGKVVNGNT
-535 NRIINMTYEGKPVA
+535 NRIVNMTYEGKPVA

-590 YMQETPVIDPA
+590 YMQETPIIDPA
-601 ADKNWTF
+601 ADQNWTF
-608 KPIVADKLH
+608 KPIVADKLN
-617 TTFDSSPNAQKYI
+617 TTFDSSPNAQNHI

-653 TKKNDDDKE
+653 TKKNDDKE
-662 TGGENPTTPPT
+662 TGGENPTI
-673 GEGNNGENPTTP
+673 
-685 PTSEG
+685 
-690 NNGENPTTPP
+690 
-700 TSEGNNGEN
+700 
-709 PTTPPT
+709 PPT

-730 EGNNGENPTTPPT
+730 EGNNGENPTIPPT

-751 PTTPPTGEGNNGEN
+751 PTTPPTGEGNNGNE
-765 PTTPPTDEGNNT
+765 PKQDGNNT

-787 NVKETTTVSEKK
+787 NSKETTTVSENK

-808 TSVVST
+808 TSVAST

-820 FVGAGFLLLF
+820 FVGAGLLLLF

>member
-8 LAGATLAIGVI
+8 LAGATLAIGVM
-19 APQVLPATA
+19 APQVMPATA
-28 HADEQTGESTVN
+28 HADENTGESTVN

-76 NKAREEAKN
+76 NKAREEVKN

-108 NNPKK
+108 KDPKNR
-113 PVDPSY
+113 VDPSY
-119 THPLYRLMN
+119 THPLYRVMN

-147 YLNKVISKTEFP
+147 YLNKVIEKTDFP

-164 VYKDDKDNNE
+164 VYIDDHDGND
-174 ENDQNYFKPY
+174 ENDEHYFDKPY
-184 HVFEKEVEDESG
+184 HILEKEVVDEAG
-196 QKQKVKI
+196 QKQIVKI

-212 VMNWD
+212 IMNWD

-226 AKDIVETAKKMVPKM
+226 AKDIVATARIMVKKMQD
-241 KAEGA
+241 EGA
-246 DVIVALAHSGVD
+246 DIIVALAHSGVD
-258 KSGYNVGMENASYY
+258 KSEYKEANKMENASYH
-272 LTEVPGV
+272 LATQVPGV

-316 LKKVNGKWEVQKEQ
+316 LKKVNGKWEVQKDQ
-330 SKPQLRPIADSK
+330 SKPQLRPIANSK
-342 GNPLV
+342 GTPLV
-347 QSDQNLVNEIKDDHQ
+347 ESDQKLVNEIKDEHQ

-368 NTAVGKT
+368 NTPVGETK
-375 TAPINSYFSLVQDD
+375 APINSYFSLVQDD
-389 PSVQLVTNAQKWY
+389 PSVQIVTNAQKWY
-402 VEKLF
+402 VEQELKKP
-407 AENGQ
+407 E
-412 YSKYKGIPVLSAG
+412 YEKIKDIPVLSAG

-488 KKTEEQPLVN
+488 TKTEEQPLVN

-524 DKDGKVINANT
+524 DKDGKVVNANA
-535 NRIINMTYEGKPVA
+535 NRIVNMTYEGKPVA

-562 GSSQTFPGVSK
+562 GSSKTFPGVSE
-573 GEVVYQSQDE
+573 GEVIYQSQDE

-590 YMQETPVIDPA
+590 YMQETPVINPT

-608 KPIVADKLH
+608 KPIVADKLI
-617 TTFDSSPNAQKYI
+617 TTFDSSPNAQNYI

-653 TKKNDDDKE
+653 TKKNDDKE
-662 TGGENPTTPPT
+662 TGEGNPTTPPT
-673 GEGNNGENPTTP
+673 GGGENQTTPPTGNGENPTP
-685 PTSEG
+685 PTEEG
-690 NNGENPTTPP
+690 NNGNEPKQ
-700 TSEGNNGEN
+700 
-709 PTTPPT
+709 
-715 GEGNN
+715 
-720 GENPTTPPTG
+720 
-730 EGNNGENPTTPPT
+730 
-743 GEGNNGEN
+743 
-751 PTTPPTGEGNNGEN
+751 
-765 PTTPPTDEGNNT
+765 DGNNT
-777 GSGQTTTDNQ
+777 GSGQTTTDDQ
-787 NVKETTTVSEKK
+787 NTKETTTVSENK
-799 EERDLPKTG
+799 EAEKDERDLPKTG
-808 TSVVST
+808 ASIAST

-820 FVGAGFLLLF
+820 FVGAGLLLLF

>member
-19 APQVLPATA
+19 APQVMPATA
-28 HADEQTGESTVN
+28 HADENTGESTVK

-76 NKAREEAKN
+76 NKAREEVKN

-108 NNPKK
+108 KDKDPKN
-113 PVDPSY
+113 PVDPNY
-119 THPLYRLMN
+119 VHPLYRVMN

-147 YLNKVISKTEFP
+147 YLKEVTSKTKIP

-164 VYKDDKDNNE
+164 VYIDDHDGND
-174 ENDQNYFKPY
+174 ENDEHYFDRPY
-184 HVFEKEVEDESG
+184 HILEKEVVDEAG
-196 QKQKVKI
+196 QKQIVKI

-212 VMNWD
+212 IMNWD
-217 KANLEGKVK
+217 KANLEGQVK

-272 LTEVPGV
+272 LTEVPDV

-284 GHSHTEVK
+284 GHSHTEVQ
-292 DVFNGVPVVM
+292 DIFNGVPVVM

-316 LKKVNGKWEVQKEQ
+316 LKKVNGKWEVQKKNQ
-330 SKPQLRPIADSK
+330 SKPALRKIADSK

-347 QSDQNLVNEIKDDHQ
+347 ESDQKLVNEIKDEHEK
-362 ATIDYV
+362 TIEYV
-368 NTAVGKT
+368 NTPVGETK
-375 TAPINSYFSLVQDD
+375 APINSYFSLVQDD
-389 PSVQLVTNAQKWY
+389 PSVQIVTNAQKWY
-402 VEKLF
+402 VEQELKKP
-407 AENGQ
+407 E
-412 YSKYKGIPVLSAG
+412 YEKIKDIPVLSAG
-425 APFKAGGRNGAT
+425 APFKAGGRNGAA

-488 KKTEEQPLVN
+488 KPKEKIEQQLVN
-498 IGYPTYNFDILD
+498 TGYPTYNFDIID
-510 GLKYEIDVTQPAKY
+510 GLKYEIDVTQPPKY
-524 DKDGKVINANT
+524 DKDGKVVNANT
-535 NRIINMTYEGKPVA
+535 NRIVNMTYEGKLVA
-549 DNQEFIVATNNYR
+549 DDQEFIVATNNYR

-590 YMQETPVIDPA
+590 YMQETPVINPT
-601 ADKNWTF
+601 ADQNWTF
-608 KPIVADKLH
+608 KPIVADKLI
-617 TTFDSSPNAQKYI
+617 TTFDSSPKAKEYI

-653 TKKNDDDKE
+653 TKKNDDKE

-673 GEGNNGENPTTP
+673 GG
-685 PTSEG
+685 
-690 NNGENPTTPP
+690 
-700 TSEGNNGEN
+700 GEN

-715 GEGNN
+715 GN
-720 GENPTTPPTG
+720 GENPTPPTE
-730 EGNNGENPTTPPT
+730 EGNNGNEPKQ
-743 GEGNNGEN
+743 
-751 PTTPPTGEGNNGEN
+751 
-765 PTTPPTDEGNNT
+765 DGNNT
-777 GSGQTTTDNQ
+777 GSGQTTTDDQ
-787 NVKETTTVSEKK
+787 NTKETTTTVSENK
-799 EERDLPKTG
+799 EAEKDERDLPKTG
-808 TSVVST
+808 ASIAST

-820 FVGAGFLLLF
+820 FVGAGLLMLF

>member
-19 APQVLPATA
+19 APQVLPTTA
-28 HADEQTGESTVN
+28 QAEEKAGESTVN

-108 NNPKK
+108 NDPKK

-119 THPLYRLMN
+119 THPLYRVMN

-184 HVFEKEVEDESG
+184 HIFEKEVEDESG

-226 AKDIVETAKKMVPKM
+226 AKDIVDTAEKLVPEM
-241 KAEGA
+241 KAQGA

-258 KSGYNVGMENASYY
+258 KSSSSPKMENASYY

-347 QSDQNLVNEIKDDHQ
+347 QSDQRLVNEIKDDHQ

-473 EWLEMSAGQFNQIDP
+473 EWLEMSAGQFNQIDS

-524 DKDGKVINANT
+524 DKDGKVVNANT
-535 NRIINMTYEGKPVA
+535 NRIINMTYEG
-549 DNQEFIVATNNYR
+549 R
-562 GSSQTFPGVSK
+562 
-573 GEVVYQSQDE
+573 
-583 TRQIIVK
+583 
-590 YMQETPVIDPA
+590 
-601 ADKNWTF
+601 
-608 KPIVADKLH
+608 
-617 TTFDSSPNAQKYI
+617 
-630 KKDGKISYVGPS
+630 
-642 ENEFAKYAIDI
+642 
-653 TKKNDDDKE
+653 
-662 TGGENPTTPPT
+662 
-673 GEGNNGENPTTP
+673 
-685 PTSEG
+685 
-690 NNGENPTTPP
+690 
-700 TSEGNNGEN
+700 
-709 PTTPPT
+709 
-715 GEGNN
+715 
-720 GENPTTPPTG
+720 
-730 EGNNGENPTTPPT
+730 
-743 GEGNNGEN
+743 
-751 PTTPPTGEGNNGEN
+751 
-765 PTTPPTDEGNNT
+765 
-777 GSGQTTTDNQ
+777 
-787 NVKETTTVSEKK
+787 
-799 EERDLPKTG
+799 
-808 TSVVST
+808 
-814 IGAGLA
+814 
-820 FVGAGFLLLF
+820 
-830 RRKKANR
+830 